1 MLCMALSHYA
11 LLRSHNTL
19 ELELPDLACL
29 ELEGEGESR
38 CLAVLLILQHGKT
51 TKHGRPDGVR
61 GIYPEQGRRSL
72 PRRHSRIL
80 SLLAVRVSVRTSLAV
95 DLFC

>member
-29 ELEGEGESR
+29 ELEGEGESP
-38 CLAVLLILQHGKT
+38 CIAVLLILQHGKT
-51 TKHGRPDGVR
+51 NKHGRMEYGAFIRNKDVEVCPV
-61 GIYPEQGRRSL
+61 GI
-72 PRRHSRIL
+72 
-80 SLLAVRVSVRTSLAV
+80 LAFYLFWRCVSFCPYLAR
-95 DLFC
+95 F